1 MKRIY
6 NSFFRLFF
14 SAFLSLIFFLIS
26 SYSFAQEVQNQQLE
40 GKVIDAA
47 TQSPLVGAKIQK
59 NGKIVFISD
68 SEGLFSIDC
77 ETQMT
82 ISVAFIG
89 YSTSTL
95 KIQDCEN
102 FLTVSLSA
110 STENLNEVEI
120 ASAINSDKELLEK
133 PVSQVHLTTREI
145 NRGLGL
151 YLDDA
156 INANVPGVTMQRRA
170 VSSGQ
175 QFNIRGYGNG
185 VGFRGASNNF
195 DGQGYK
201 VYLNNIPITD
211 AEGITLMDDID
222 FGSIGNVDVIK
233 GPSGSLYGL
242 AIAGVVNLKTIR
254 PEKNQTSIGQNA
266 MFGNYGLVRLTTQVQ
281 TTTDKTSL
289 LLNYGHQ
296 KSDGYMTH
304 NASTKNFLNLAVD
317 TRLGEKQLITLYF
330 GHSDSYDE
338 RGGELSKEQY
348 EAKDYSGNARYI
360 KNNAHSNVV
369 SFRTGVSHR
378 YDFKNWIS
386 NTTTLFGTGLTSN
399 VSSAGGWTDK
409 NPINYG
415 LRSVLDFN
423 FSLSETI
430 NLTATAGIEA
440 QQQLAQIVGYG
451 MITNPKD
458 SLGYNII
465 GGIRSNQHSNSR
477 TTSIF
482 TEWILHLPSSI
493 SITAGVGSSNLK
505 IDLQDRLYNPTSTKP
520 REVYAS
526 YDKMVSPRIAINKVF
541 NNAISVYASY
551 SKGYKAPVSGNIVL
565 STSGQLNTGLVPE
578 FGNQFEVGSKGS
590 FLNSKLNYQVAVF
603 ETIFENKFTSIAVPL
618 DANTT
623 AYTYIANGGSQ
634 KKMGVEVL
642 LKYNA
647 YQSETGF
654 FSGINP
660 YTNVTYSDFKYDNF
674 KYQSLVNGAVAEVDF
689 SGKAVVGVAPWVANA
704 GIDFMT
710 NLGLYGNVTY
720 SYRDAMSF
728 TSDGENVTEA
738 YSLVN
743 AKVGF
748 RKRISKLTL
757 DIYAGANNLSGTQY
771 YYMVFLNQ
779 LPDAYLPA
787 PKGTQFFGGINL
799 KYTF

>member
-6 NSFFRLFF
+6 SSFVLPFLGLVFCAFF
-14 SAFLSLIFFLIS
+14 ATN
-26 SYSFAQEVQNQQLE
+26 SFAQTELK
-40 GKVIDAA
+40 GKVIDATTKNA
-47 TQSPLVGAKIQK
+47 IVDAKIQK
-59 NGKIVFISD
+59 NGKVIFISNA
-68 SEGLFSIDC
+68 EGEFSIDC
-77 ETQMT
+77 EAQM
-82 ISVAFIG
+82 SLLVGFLG
-89 YSTSTL
+89 YETSTM
-95 KIQDCEN
+95 KVENCEE
-102 FLTVSLSA
+102 FLTVSLA
-110 STENLNEVEI
+110 VATENLNEVEI
-120 ASAINSDKELLEK
+120 VSTINSDKELLEK
-133 PVSQVHLTTREI
+133 PVSQVHLTTREL

-156 INANVPGVTMQRRA
+156 INANVTGVTMQRRA

-211 AEGITLMDDID
+211 AEGVTLMDDID

-254 PEKNQTSIGQNA
+254 PEKNKTSIGQSA
-266 MFGNYGLVRLTTQVQ
+266 MLGNYGLMRF
-281 TTTDKTSL
+281 TTTLQTATDKNSL
-289 LLNYGHQ
+289 LVNYGHQ
-296 KSDGYMTH
+296 QSDGYMDH
-304 NASTKNFLNLAVD
+304 NSSKKDFMNLIFDTKLSQ
-317 TRLGEKQLITLYF
+317 KQTITAYF
-330 GHSDSYDE
+330 GYSNSQDD

-348 EAKDYSGNARYI
+348 KAKDYSGNARYI
-360 KNNAHSNVV
+360 KNNAHSDVV
-369 SFRTGVSHR
+369 SFRTGISHK

-386 NTTTLFGTGLTSN
+386 NTTTIFGTGLTSN

-409 NPINYG
+409 DPINYG
-415 LRSVLDFN
+415 LRSTFDFK
-423 FSLSETI
+423 L
-430 NLTATAGIEA
+430 NLTQNVSLTGTAGIET
-440 QQQLAQIVGYG
+440 QQQLAQIIGYS
-451 MITNPKD
+451 MVTNPKD

-465 GGIRSNQHSNSR
+465 GGLRSNQYSNSR
-477 TTSIF
+477 TSSIF
-482 TEWILHLPSSI
+482 TEWVLHLPSDI
-493 SITAGVGSSNLK
+493 SITAGIGSSNLK
-505 IDLQDRLYNPTSTKP
+505 IDLENRLYNANSDKPTNVS
-520 REVYAS
+520 AN
-526 YDKMVSPRIAINKVF
+526 YDNMVSPRIAINKVF
-541 NNAISVYASY
+541 SNSVSVYASY

-565 STSGQLNTGLVPE
+565 STSGELNTGLVPE
-578 FGNQFEVGSKGS
+578 FGNQFEIGSKGS
-590 FLNSKLNYQVAVF
+590 ILNGKLNYQVAIF
-603 ETIFENKFTSIAVPL
+603 ETIFENKFTSVAVPL

-634 KKMGVEVL
+634 KNTGVEVL

-647 YQSETGF
+647 YQSESGF

-674 KYQSLVNGAVAEVDF
+674 KYQTLANGAVAEVDF

-704 GIDFMT
+704 GVDFTT
-710 NLGLYGNVTY
+710 NLGFYGNVAY
-720 SYRDAMSF
+720 SYRDAMPF
-728 TSDGENVTEA
+728 TSDGENVADA

-743 AKVGF
+743 AKLGF
-748 RKRISKLTL
+748 RKAISKFTVDL
-757 DIYAGANNLSGTQY
+757 YVAANNLAGTQY

-787 PKGTQFFGGINL
+787 PKGTQSFGGINL